1 MPPRIHQAA
10 TVDDLLSIEAQPEQ
24 RAFAASLT
32 AGAAAAL
39 LAAGPSRAITDDAGN
54 VLLCCGV
61 IYFHQNRAHA
71 WTMLSHRASRHMPF
85 LVKSVLGFLDS
96 LPCRRV
102 EMTIREGFF
111 AGVKWARIL
120 GFTPEGTM
128 RAYDENGNNCILYA
142 RIRP

>member
-1 MPPRIHQAA
+1 MPPCIHNAA
-10 TVDDLLSIEAQPEQ
+10 TVDDLLSMEAQPEQ
-24 RAFAASLT
+24 RAFVASLT
-32 AGAAAAL
+32 REVAAAL
-39 LAAGPSRAITDDAGN
+39 LAAGPSRTITDDAGN

-61 IYFHQNRAHA
+61 IPFHQNRVHA
-71 WTMLSHRASRHMPF
+71 WTLLSDRAAKHMPF
-85 LVKSVLGFLDS
+85 LVKSVLKFLES

>member
-1 MPPRIHQAA
+1 MPPRIHTAA

-24 RAFAASLT
+24 RAFAAALT

-39 LAAGPSRAITDDAGN
+39 LAAGPSRSITDSAGN

-61 IYFHQNRAHA
+61 IPFHENRVHA
-71 WTMLSHRASRHMPF
+71 WTLLSGRASRHMPF
-85 LVKSVLGFLDS
+85 LVKSVLGFLES

-102 EMTIREGFF
+102 EMTIRQGFS

-120 GFTPEGTM
+120 GFTPEGVM
-128 RAYDENGNNCILYA
+128 RAYAENGDNCILYA
-142 RIRP
+142 RIRQ